1 MTQSLQDQASK
12 YDALQT
18 RCSEFS
24 QSPRFSHFPASLPST
39 PILIKTLSSLHPL
52 FSPRIFFQIS
62 FLCSH
67 LSIMDHKKS
76 GGKGKISTSKGS
88 QSRSQRAGVQFPIG
102 RFHRYL
108 KKGNYAERIGN
119 GAPVYLAAAVEYL
132 VAEILELAGN
142 AANDN
147 KKSRISPRH
156 LQLAIKN
163 DDELSQLCK
172 GVVLTQGGVLPCI
185 HDELLPHKTSA
196 KKVQHED
203 EVEN

>member
-52 FSPRIFFQIS
+52 FSPRIFSQIS

-119 GAPVYLAAAVEYL
+119 GAPCTWPRP
-132 VAEILELAGN
+132 
-142 AANDN
+142 
-147 KKSRISPRH
+147 SSTSSPRSWNSRET
-156 LQLAIKN
+156 LPTTTRRAASARAI
-163 DDELSQLCK
+163 SSSRSR
-172 GVVLTQGGVLPCI
+172 TT
-185 HDELLPHKTSA
+185 TSSRSSA
-196 KKVQHED
+196 RVSS
-203 EVEN
+203 